1 MRQAR
6 LAMWPNQGVIHL
18 ALEVGSAAMGTTRR
32 GTASPVALV
41 MLKDGHVGS
50 EWFAEVLS
58 RQPSTRFIFEMGACI
73 TGSLSSKIA
82 YVAERRGCACAKEDC
97 QAFKKDFEHAPCLDS
112 PSARSCTVLGGSHLS
127 FGSDSE
133 VEQWHTALAN
143 STGVFMVVQTR
154 SNLVKW
160 AWSFLRTGAA
170 HRFSYWNKQQQKQVQ
185 QQQQPQAQQQGNA
198 SARYQ
203 EQNHLRFGGN
213 RSRPRRIAVRPEQ
226 QNYHHGRSLPHYRA
240 LTTSCATAASSRSAR
255 PQPPPPPRPP

>member
-1 MRQAR
+1 
-6 LAMWPNQGVIHL
+6 
-18 ALEVGSAAMGTTRR
+18 MGTTRR

-41 MLKDGHVGS
+41 VLKDGHVGS

-185 QQQQPQAQQQGNA
+185 QQQPQAQQQGNA